1 MRAGILAL
9 ALFCAAAAADD
20 ALPGL
25 REKIGR
31 ALDGA
36 PINAIR
42 RVEGTSLYEIVWNGT
57 NILYA
62 DAGGEYV
69 LVGNLFRAATRE
81 NLTEARKDELL
92 HVDFASLPLDRAF
105 VKVKGD
111 GSRKLAVFSDPDCPY
126 CKQLERELAAIDN
139 LTIYIYLYPI
149 ASLHPDAERKA
160 RLIWCARDRAKAWD
174 ALMLGGK
181 EPDDAAA
188 KCEAPIEEIRAL
200 AHRLNIAATPGIVFE
215 DGKLVPGAIPR
226 QRIETL
232 LVTAHGK

>member
-1 MRAGILAL
+1 MRAGILVL
-9 ALFCAAAAADD
+9 ALFCAAAAAED
-20 ALPGL
+20 APPGL

-42 RVEGTSLYEIVWNGT
+42 RIEGTSLYEIVWNGSK
-57 NILYA
+57 ILYA

-126 CKQLERELAAIDN
+126 CRQLERELVAIDN
-139 LTIYIYLYPI
+139 LTIYIFLHPI

-160 RLIWCARDRAKAWD
+160 RLIWCAQDRAKAWD

-181 EPDDAAA
+181 EPDAAA
-188 KCEAPIEEIRAL
+188 AQCEAPIADIRAL

-226 QRIETL
+226 QRIEAL
-232 LVTAHGK
+232 LATAHRK